1 VKVLQFHNEYVFPG
15 GEDTVATS
23 EAAMLRS
30 FGHDVIE
37 YRRSNKELAAAG
49 PFYRSWFYLQN
60 IYFSNAVYS
69 QVRALIKKEKPDVAH
84 FHNSFF
90 MIGPAA
96 YEACFDAGIPVVQSL
111 HNYRFLCAAATFYRH
126 GRVCE
131 ECLSRGRQAGIRHG
145 CWHGSMLSTWF
156 LTRVIREYEKKG
168 ILRRISRF
176 IASSDF
182 SRRKF
187 LEAGWDA
194 GRMVVKP
201 NFLDTDPGCGPFQGR
216 HVLYAGTL
224 QPYKGVATLLKAWGS
239 RSWPMPLKIVGTGP
253 LEQELRALG
262 IRNVEW
268 LGQRS
273 SGEVLSFM
281 KDALCVVVPSECY
294 ENFPRVIIE
303 AYACGVPV
311 VASRLGAMA
320 ELVQEGKTGRLFGVG
335 QSAEL
340 ASVIADL
347 VSKPSLAAQMGS
359 AARRLFEERYTENVN
374 YHQLLRVYQ
383 QVT

>member
-1 VKVLQFHNEYVFPG
+1 
-15 GEDTVATS
+15 
-23 EAAMLRS
+23 
-30 FGHDVIE
+30 
-37 YRRSNKELAAAG
+37 
-49 PFYRSWFYLQN
+49 
-60 IYFSNAVYS
+60 
-69 QVRALIKKEKPDVAH
+69 
-84 FHNSFF
+84 
-90 MIGPAA
+90 
-96 YEACFDAGIPVVQSL
+96 
-111 HNYRFLCAAATFYRH
+111 
-126 GRVCE
+126 
-131 ECLSRGRQAGIRHG
+131 
-145 CWHGSMLSTWF
+145 
-156 LTRVIREYEKKG
+156 
-168 ILRRISRF
+168 
-176 IASSDF
+176 
-182 SRRKF
+182 
-187 LEAGWDA
+187 
-194 GRMVVKP
+194 
-201 NFLDTDPGCGPFQGR
+201 
-216 HVLYAGTL
+216 
-224 QPYKGVATLLKAWGS
+224 
-239 RSWPMPLKIVGTGP
+239 MPLKIVGTGP

>member
-1 VKVLQFHNEYVFPG
+1 
-15 GEDTVATS
+15 
-23 EAAMLRS
+23 MLRS
-30 FGHDVIE
+30 FGHKVVE
-37 YRRSNKELAAAG
+37 LRRSNKALDALSLPARFC
-49 PFYRSWFYLQN
+49 FYFQG
-60 IYFSNAVYS
+60 IYFERQIFNE
-69 QVRALIKKEKPDVAH
+69 VRALIEQEKPDVAH

-111 HNYRFLCAAATFYRH
+111 HNYRFLCAAATFYHR

-131 ECLSRGRQAGIRHG
+131 ECLSLGRRAGISHG
-145 CWHGSMLSTWF
+145 CWHGSMLSTWL
-156 LTRVIREYEKKG
+156 LTRVIREYEKRG
-168 ILRRISRF
+168 ILRRINRF
-176 IASSDF
+176 IVSSDF
-182 SRRKF
+182 SRRKY
-187 LEAGWDA
+187 LEAGWDT
-194 GRMVVKP
+194 GHVVVKP
-201 NFLDTDPGCGPFQGR
+201 NFLDTDPGCGPFQGK

-239 RSWPMPLKIVGTGP
+239 RSWPIPLKIVGTGP
-253 LEQELRALG
+253 LARELSSLG
-262 IRNVEW
+262 VGNIEW

-273 SGEVLSFM
+273 QGEVLSLM

-320 ELVQEGKTGRLFGVG
+320 ELVEDGKMGLLFEAGTPDK
-335 QSAEL
+335 L
-340 ASVIADL
+340 ASAISRLISEPV
-347 VSKPSLAAQMGS
+347 LAAQMGQ
-359 AARRLFEERYTENVN
+359 AARQIFEERYTASVN
-374 YHQLLRVYQ
+374 YDQILRVYQ

>member
-1 VKVLQFHNEYVFPG
+1 
-15 GEDTVATS
+15 
-23 EAAMLRS
+23 
-30 FGHDVIE
+30 
-37 YRRSNKELAAAG
+37 
-49 PFYRSWFYLQN
+49 
-60 IYFSNAVYS
+60 
-69 QVRALIKKEKPDVAH
+69 
-84 FHNSFF
+84 
-90 MIGPAA
+90 
-96 YEACFDAGIPVVQSL
+96 
-111 HNYRFLCAAATFYRH
+111 
-126 GRVCE
+126 
-131 ECLSRGRQAGIRHG
+131 
-145 CWHGSMLSTWF
+145 MLSTWF

>member
-1 VKVLQFHNEYVFPG
+1 MKVLQFHNEYVFPG
-15 GEDTVATS
+15 GEDAVAAS

-37 YRRSNKELAAAG
+37 YRRSNKELAASG
-49 PFYRSWFYLQN
+49 PFHRSWFYLQN

-69 QVRALIKKEKPDVAH
+69 QIRALIKKEKPDVAH

-96 YEACFDAGIPVVQSL
+96 YEACFDAKVPVIQSL

-126 GRVCE
+126 GQVCE
-131 ECLSRGRQAGIRHG
+131 ECLSRGRQAGIRHR
-145 CWHGSMLSTWF
+145 CWRGSIVSTWL
-156 LTRVIREYEKKG
+156 LTRVIREYEKRS

-176 IASSDF
+176 MVSSDF
-182 SRRKF
+182 SCRKF
-187 LEAGWDA
+187 LEAGWDS
-194 GRMVVKP
+194 GRIVVKP
-201 NFLDTDPGCGPFQGR
+201 NFLDIDPGCGPFQGR

-224 QPYKGVATLLKAWGS
+224 QPYKGIATLLEAWGS
-239 RSWPMPLKIVGTGP
+239 RFWPMPLKIVGTGP
-253 LEQELRALG
+253 LEQELRSLG
-262 IRNVEW
+262 VGNIEW

-273 SGEVLSFM
+273 QGEVLSLM

-303 AYACGVPV
+303 ACACGVPV

-320 ELVQEGKTGRLFGVG
+320 ELIQDGQAGLLFESGQPDKLASAIGRL
-335 QSAEL
+335 
-340 ASVIADL
+340 
-347 VSKPSLAAQMGS
+347 VSEPALAAQMGL
-359 AARRLFEERYTENVN
+359 AARRLFEERYTASVN
-374 YHQLLRVYQ
+374 YDQLLHAYQ
-383 QVT
+383 QVM